1 MRISD
6 WSSDVCSSD
15 LVFTDG
21 LTDGEYEKQPNH
33 AQSQQVEDRYIL
45 HQRTGNRA
53 AYVGSGSQPAGLAA
67 LTSRRTCRR
76 RGWLR
81 SDFALRAR
89 KRVVWDKGVSE
100 RVDFGGSRCHKKNN
114 NKQK

>member
-21 LTDGEYEKQPNH
+21 LTDGEYDKQPNH

-81 SDFALRAR
+81 SDCALRAMER
-89 KRVVWDKGVSE
+89 LSQRSEESRVGKECVSTC
-100 RVDFGGSRCHKKNN
+100 RSWWSPYH
-114 NKQK
+114 